1 MRREQIITITSGSD
15 IMFRIIP
22 AIDLKNRKCVS
33 LIQGIPGTERVSLE
47 DPVGIAAR
55 WVEEGAAVLHLIDL
69 DGAIEGK
76 RLNSLI
82 IESIVKEFDV
92 ETQVGGGIRSKDDAE
107 KLLEV
112 GVDRVILGTAAV
124 KNPLLVEELAG
135 EFGSER
141 IIVALDSKD
150 GKVTTHGWAK
160 QSAFTAVELG
170 RKFEKL
176 GAGSILFTD
185 INTEGLLKGVNP
197 KPTQELAQALCI
209 PVIASGGITTLK
221 DIEAIKRTGAKGIVV
236 GAALYVGNFT
246 LKEALELEEVGF

>member
-1 MRREQIITITSGSD
+1 
-15 IMFRIIP
+15 MFRIIP

-33 LIQGIPGTERVSLE
+33 LIQGIPGTERVSL
-47 DPVGIAAR
+47 DNPQGIAAR

-76 RLNSLI
+76 RLNRPI
-82 IESIVKEFDV
+82 IESIVKKFDV
-92 ETQVGGGIRSKDDAE
+92 ETQVGGGIRSKEDAAE
-107 KLLEV
+107 LLDM
-112 GVDRVILGTAAV
+112 GVDRVIFGTAAI
-124 KNPLLVEELAG
+124 NDPNLVEELAG

-150 GKVTTHGWAK
+150 GMVTTHGWAK
-160 QSAFTAVELG
+160 KSGFTAVELG
-170 RKFEKL
+170 KKFEKL

-197 KPTQELAQALCI
+197 KPTNELAQALGI
-209 PVIASGGITTLK
+209 PVIASGGITTLS
-221 DIEAIKRTGAKGIVV
+221 DIEIIKGTGAKGVVV

-246 LKEALELEEVGF
+246 LREALEMEENQDKKNQ

>member
-1 MRREQIITITSGSD
+1 
-15 IMFRIIP
+15 MFRIIP

-33 LIQGIPGTERVSLE
+33 LIQGIPGTERVSL
-47 DPVGIAAR
+47 DSPVEIARR
-55 WVEEGAAVLHLIDL
+55 WIKEGASSLHIIDL

-92 ETQVGGGIRSKDDAE
+92 RTQVGGGIRSKDDAV
-107 KLLEV
+107 KLLSI
-112 GVDRVILGTAAV
+112 GVDRVILGTAAIN
-124 KNPLLVEELAG
+124 NPHLVEELSG

-150 GKVTTHGWAK
+150 GMVTTHGWAK
-160 QSAFTAVELG
+160 RSGFTAVELG

-197 KPTQELAQALCI
+197 EPTKELVHALDI
-209 PVIASGGITTLK
+209 PVIASGGITTLE
-221 DIEAIKRTGAKGIVV
+221 DIQLIKGTGAKGVIV

-246 LKEALELEEVGF
+246 LREALKFEEN